1 MLVPRF
7 ELRGWGVEPLQ
18 LCDPTVLSH
27 NFCAMFIF
35 LSSSVSSLHS
45 SWILPHF
52 VIGHVWPCL
61 GPNWCALPDSLV
73 KSTTAPTHPLGA
85 HQPGGPRA
93 PKHVKTALVVV
104 LRQVMRS
111 FFSVC
116 HWPLKWLTNHRPS
129 VLWRC
134 WLGQLTHKI
143 VSEMTYNVS
152 SGTLNSTIPYHLSVI
167 LWAG

>member
-7 ELRGWGVEPLQ
+7 ELRGWGVEPLR

-27 NFCAMFIF
+27 NFCAMFIC

-111 FFSVC
+111 FF
-116 HWPLKWLTNHRPS
+116 
-129 VLWRC
+129 
-134 WLGQLTHKI
+134 
-143 VSEMTYNVS
+143 
-152 SGTLNSTIPYHLSVI
+152 LSVI
-167 LWAG
+167 GPWRGWLTIVLQCYDAVGWVSWPIKLSPKWPIMCRVGR